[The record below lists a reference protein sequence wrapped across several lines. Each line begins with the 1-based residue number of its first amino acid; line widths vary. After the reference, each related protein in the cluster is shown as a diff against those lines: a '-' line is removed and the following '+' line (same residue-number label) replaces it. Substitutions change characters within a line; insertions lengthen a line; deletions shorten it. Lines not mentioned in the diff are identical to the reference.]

1 MDDDRTVGAASALF
15 VRYLNQPS
23 VRTSP
28 IYIYALMG
36 NWISSLP
43 PVDATMAL
51 SISSPRSTSLR
62 VFFSYFPFFFVPA
75 TLLSGRIDMF
85 SYADRGWWARN
96 TKIMGKASSNN
107 NKIWCYS
114 VRDIIGS
121 TSLLYMYCRIG
132 YTLHLLYVNQYPSKY
147 LLSWKWSSVSTTK
160 MKAAIELD
168 RISNFLVAMTISRPW
183 LESADDGENN
193 RVPSIS
199 VRKLNFSWLLDQDK
213 RRYSYAT
220 KSSAKANDV
229 L

>member
-85 SYADRGWWARN
+85 SYADRG
-96 TKIMGKASSNN
+96 
-107 NKIWCYS
+107 
-114 VRDIIGS
+114 
-121 TSLLYMYCRIG
+121 
-132 YTLHLLYVNQYPSKY
+132 
-147 LLSWKWSSVSTTK
+147 
-160 MKAAIELD
+160 
-168 RISNFLVAMTISRPW
+168 
-183 LESADDGENN
+183 
-193 RVPSIS
+193 
-199 VRKLNFSWLLDQDK
+199 
-213 RRYSYAT
+213 
-220 KSSAKANDV
+220 
-229 L
+229 